1 MHRLLSQD
9 ILLSGAKWS
18 HHETVSF
25 SRKFPPTTSPK
36 LFPFK
41 NCKSVF
47 FLPRS
52 NGNVKFQIK
61 HCVLLQTLHENRN
74 LERDYNNQW
83 CKKCWKMQLITIQFC
98 DQFWSSC
105 NIWHYLSLLHLAT
118 KKPRNLASH
127 QWCRTYAAVSLYL
140 DFCFLQGGFFKWSP
154 QKSSK
159 C

>member
-74 LERDYNNQW
+74 LKRDYNNVAMLS
-83 CKKCWKMQLITIQFC
+83 KMFKDAINCDPVLRSILIQLQYLTLPITAPSRHQETSELGQPPMMSHLC
-98 DQFWSSC
+98 SSFV
-105 NIWHYLSLLHLAT
+105 IFGFLFSMYS
-118 KKPRNLASH
+118 
-127 QWCRTYAAVSLYL
+127 VSR
-140 DFCFLQGGFFKWSP
+140 
-154 QKSSK
+154 
-159 C
+159 

>member
-74 LERDYNNQW
+74 LERDYNNVAMLS
-83 CKKCWKMQLITIQFC
+83 KMFKDAINCDPVLRSILIQLQYLTLPITAPSRHQETSELG
-98 DQFWSSC
+98 QPPMMSHLWSSFV
-105 NIWHYLSLLHLAT
+105 I
-118 KKPRNLASH
+118 
-127 QWCRTYAAVSLYL
+127 
-140 DFCFLQGGFFKWSP
+140 FGFLFSTGWLF
-154 QKSSK
+154 
-159 C
+159 

>member
-74 LERDYNNQW
+74 LERDYNNVAMLS
-83 CKKCWKMQLITIQFC
+83 KKFKDAINCDPVLRSILIQLQYLTLPITAPSRHQETSELGQPPMMSHLC
-98 DQFWSSC
+98 SSFV
-105 NIWHYLSLLHLAT
+105 IFGFLFSMYS
-118 KKPRNLASH
+118 
-127 QWCRTYAAVSLYL
+127 VSR
-140 DFCFLQGGFFKWSP
+140 
-154 QKSSK
+154 
-159 C
+159 

>member
-74 LERDYNNQW
+74 LERDYNNVAMLS
-83 CKKCWKMQLITIQFC
+83 KMFKDAINCDPVLRSILIQLQYLTLPITAPSRHQETSELGQPPMMSHLC
-98 DQFWSSC
+98 SSFV
-105 NIWHYLSLLHLAT
+105 IFGFLFSMYS
-118 KKPRNLASH
+118 
-127 QWCRTYAAVSLYL
+127 VSR
-140 DFCFLQGGFFKWSP
+140 
-154 QKSSK
+154 
-159 C
+159 